1 MAPATRYRSS
11 TSLPALQAHA
21 LHARSALKN
30 AAKKRKRTLE
40 EEENAE
46 AARQEM
52 EWQSSQ
58 ARNSALDRDELDEI
72 LDDPDADEGD
82 EDEDIDHLVLGIEE
96 QEHDWDQEREE
107 QEQSDCPQNDLLPVK
122 EARRSVKRLKSNV
135 GRPT

>member
-1 MAPATRYRSS
+1 MVG
-11 TSLPALQAHA
+11 
-21 LHARSALKN
+21 
-30 AAKKRKRTLE
+30 KRTLE
-40 EEENAE
+40 EEENTE

-52 EWQSSQ
+52 EWLSSQ

-82 EDEDIDHLVLGIEE
+82 EDEDIDHLVLGHTNTQKRGRRTFAQSSTRLKLTSVGIEE
-96 QEHDWDQEREE
+96 QEHDRDQEREE

-135 GRPT
+135 GRPTVST